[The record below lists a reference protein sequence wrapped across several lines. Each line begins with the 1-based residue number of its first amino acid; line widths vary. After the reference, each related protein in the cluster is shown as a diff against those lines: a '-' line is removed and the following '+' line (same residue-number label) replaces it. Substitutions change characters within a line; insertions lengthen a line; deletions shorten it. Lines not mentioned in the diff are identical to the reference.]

1 MPRATRTPSSN
12 AVAGPGPAQEVP
24 LKQVG
29 AQLQGDDRLGLGL
42 DPFRDDQGAD
52 AAAQADQALQRLLLV
67 EVIAHAADQAA
78 VDLDHVGTKQRDAI
92 QVRVP
97 GADVVQDHQEAVLA
111 QRVRERPEAAHVL
124 ETRLE
129 KLDGD
134 VAGKQV
140 RAAHQRRQRR
150 GHIS

>member
-1 MPRATRTPSSN
+1 M
-12 AVAGPGPAQEVP
+12 
-24 LKQVG
+24 
-29 AQLQGDDRLGLGL
+29 
-42 DPFRDDQGAD
+42 
-52 AAAQADQALQRLLLV
+52 
-67 EVIAHAADQAA
+67 
-78 VDLDHVGTKQRDAI
+78 
-92 QVRVP
+92 P

-150 GHIS
+150 GQIVVIVGGGEIQVQEQQKLVGARGAAPRMTAPPSCGRGAPAPPAAARRRPS